1 MRGVRTALAAGLALM
16 VVAGVLVLC
25 EHPLVVLAS
34 NSIAP
39 NATLG
44 VASNNATACQGG
56 ERLPAGT
63 RAIRLSL
70 WALTG
75 PAIKLSAFS
84 GGHLVTSG
92 ERSSGWDGERVTVPV
107 STVLTPAAASICFAI
122 PTAGVEHVTLFGS
135 DTNPAAAAHAGNGQ
149 ALAGRL
155 RIEYLGRGHS
165 SWLALLPSVAS
176 HMGRGRA
183 WSGIWVVYVVV
194 LAMLAV
200 TGLVS
205 RLITRELH
213 A

>member
-1 MRGVRTALAAGLALM
+1 MRRVRTALAAGLALL
-16 VVAGVLVLC
+16 VVAGALVLS

-39 NATLG
+39 HTTLG
-44 VASNNATACQGG
+44 VAGNNATACQGG

-75 PAIKLSAFS
+75 PAIELRAISA
-84 GGHLVTSG
+84 GHLVTSG
-92 ERSSGWDGERVTVPV
+92 ERGSGWDGERVTVPV
-107 STVLTPAAASICFAI
+107 RAVSAPTAASICFAI
-122 PTAGVEHVTLFGS
+122 PTAGVEHVTLLGS
-135 DTNPAAAAHAGNGQ
+135 DTIPAAAAYAGNGK

-155 RIEYLGRGHS
+155 RIEYLGRGDS

-176 HMGRGRA
+176 HMGLGRA
-183 WSGIWVVYVVV
+183 WSGIWVVYAVV

-205 RLITRELH
+205 RLIAKELH
-213 A
+213 E

>member
-1 MRGVRTALAAGLALM
+1 MRSVRTALAAGLALL
-16 VVAGVLVLC
+16 VVAGVLVLS

-44 VASNNATACQGG
+44 VAGNNATACQGG

-75 PAIKLSAFS
+75 PAIKLSAIS
-84 GGHLVTSG
+84 AGHLVTSG

-107 STVLTPAAASICFAI
+107 RAVLTGAAASICFAI

-135 DTNPAAAAHAGNGQ
+135 DTNPAAAARGGNGQ

-165 SWLALLPSVAS
+165 SWLALPRSVAR
-176 HMGRGRA
+176 HMALGRA
-183 WSGIWVVYVVV
+183 WSGVWVVFAV
-194 LAMLAV
+194 LMLMFAI
-200 TGLVS
+200 TSMVS
-205 RLITRELH
+205 RLVWRGFHE
-213 A
+213 